1 MTELQQT
8 FLFYTM
14 IYFMLKGAVFVA
26 FYIVTIIIE
35 REARIR
41 HAQLRVYLKQKRN
54 AEENRWQV
62 AYQMLNDKKLAKQEQ
77 ALLSKA
83 S

>member
-14 IYFMLKGAVFVA
+14 IYFLLKGAVFVA
-26 FYIVTIIIE
+26 FYVVTIIIE

-41 HAQLRVYLKQKRN
+41 HAQLKVYLKHKRK
-54 AEENRWQV
+54 AEEARWQV
-62 AYQMLNDKKLAKQEQ
+62 AYSMLNNKKLAKQEE
-77 ALLSKA
+77 ALLS